1 MSAIERMPILKQRRA
16 MTQTATESSLIQYA
30 RKYEVWIATLA
41 ILITN
46 LLTLGRYT
54 FSLGIYYDEYVT
66 FYVIERFG
74 WRELINLAGGQAREA
89 AGILIGLAHTNYAI
103 GHIMMFVISTGCALL
118 LMWLIRRVFS
128 DATWLGGLVG
138 LLYLL
143 YPAYFM
149 RVYLTALSIEGSLLV
164 LLISFVM
171 SYFAVR
177 EKGILRWLLVVLS
190 ILAMPL
196 YISFYE
202 MSVVAEILRPFV
214 ILAAMR
220 DKSDGQSLF
229 SLFIDAC
236 KWSVLW
242 VIAGG
247 VVVVDRLILFEPY
260 GFYETVNYNANIDL
274 PNNFGELFTLVFGS
288 SQTFQAL
295 LFRVWQVV
303 FTDLNRWLTSP
314 IDIAISLFIA
324 ILSAGLTLLAKPTQR
339 DKFTW
344 LQPILLII
352 VGFGIV

>member
-1 MSAIERMPILKQRRA
+1 
-16 MTQTATESSLIQYA
+16 MTQTANESSLIQYA

-41 ILITN
+41 ILTTN

-177 EKGILRWLLVVLS
+177 EKGILRWVLVVLS

-196 YISFYE
+196 YISLYE
-202 MSVVAEILRPFV
+202 MSVVAEVLRPFV
-214 ILAAMR
+214 ILAAIR
-220 DKSDGQSLF
+220 DKSDEQSSF
-229 SLFIDAC
+229 SLVIDAC

-247 VVVVDRLILFEPY
+247 AVVVDRLILFEPY

-274 PNNFGELFTLVFGS
+274 PNNLGELFTLVFGS
-288 SQTFQAL
+288 TQTFQAL

-303 FTDLNRWLTSP
+303 FTDLTRWLTSP

-324 ILSAGLTLLAKPTQR
+324 ILGVGLTLLIKPTQR
-339 DKFTW
+339 DK
-344 LQPILLII
+344 
-352 VGFGIV
+352 